1 MLASVQPTANVVAK
15 SDPDGDFAF
24 VRHRGPITC
33 VAGIP
38 GQAAAVTSGYDS
50 AVGYVD
56 LAAQR
61 MDLLGYHR
69 HLVNRIV
76 VNEAGTLAASCS
88 SDYSIGIWEL
98 QSRTLRRWLLGHW
111 DDVEDF
117 TFVDD
122 RTGISASRDCRLLV
136 WNLSTG
142 AIEQAL
148 AGHERDALAVTYAKG
163 KVYSSG
169 DDMTLRQW
177 DLATSAVLRTWG
189 PFKVET
195 DTCAI
200 DGLHDRVVLGADDGK
215 IHVFDSHSGALVAD
229 IPAHASGIKKVAVS
243 PVNGDI
249 LSAAYDQKVLIWDA
263 DRFVLKAS
271 LERHPATWERSFNW
285 SPDGTGIM
293 AGTFDGTVL
302 LWDAETGRRRDEIG
316 CQTAAAGN
324 ACLNDVSANGAGD
337 MAVVSD
343 DGYVRMAHLDPNGA
357 AWMRD
362 VRPTSGRILM
372 NAITLDDRFGRVIA
386 GAHDQKLHIFR
397 RQSGDL
403 SDEVVVRLEEGPINC
418 VRVAQTEGYAG
429 EIFAACYSG
438 AIVRVNSDG
447 EVYGRI
453 DVHEGAVKALR
464 LHPHEAIGVS
474 CGADGLLLSW
484 DFDGRLLARLPGH
497 TAIVDD
503 VDLDP
508 TGTRVASTSRDFT
521 LKVFDLESGRCLN
534 SVFLGHRSPK
544 SILFWDRDT
553 VFVGNYWGSVLR
565 VDLRGDRVTRR
576 SIADNGISA
585 LSRCGAHLVAV
596 SYDGTAN
603 LIAPDDLRT
612 MNRLRIMVQKPIGA
626 PLPASVSGAAADRRA
641 AHACR

>member
-1 MLASVQPTANVVAK
+1 MFASVRPTDTVVAQRI
-15 SDPDGDFAF
+15 PDGDFAF

-88 SDYSIGIWEL
+88 SDYSVGIWDL
-98 QSRTLRRWLLGHW
+98 RQRTLRRWLLGHW

-136 WNLSTG
+136 WNLATG
-142 AIEQAL
+142 AIEQVL
-148 AGHERDALAVTYAKG
+148 SGHERDALAVTFAAG

-177 DLATSAVLRTWG
+177 DLATGAVLRTWG
-189 PFKVET
+189 PFEVET

-200 DGLHDRVVLGADDGK
+200 DGRHDRVVLGADDGK
-215 IHVFDSHSGALVAD
+215 IRVFDSRSGARVAD

-249 LSAAYDQKVLIWDA
+249 LSAAYDQKVLIWSA
-263 DRFVLKAS
+263 DRFDLKVS

-302 LWDAETGRRRDEIG
+302 LWDAETGRRCAEIG
-316 CQTAAAGN
+316 CRAAAAGN

-337 MAVVSD
+337 MVVVSD
-343 DGYVRMAHLDPNGA
+343 DGHVRMAHLDPDAA
-357 AWMRD
+357 AWTQD
-362 VRPTSGRILM
+362 VRPTEGRVLM
-372 NAITLDDRFGRVIA
+372 NAVTLDDRFGRVIA
-386 GAHDQKLHIFR
+386 GAHDQNLHIFR
-397 RQSGDL
+397 RQGGGL
-403 SDEVVVRLEEGPINC
+403 SDETVVRLGEGPINC
-418 VRVAQTEGYAG
+418 VRVARTDGAAG

-438 AIVRVNSDG
+438 AILRVGMNG
-447 EVYGRI
+447 EICGRI

-464 LHPHEAIGVS
+464 LHPHKAIGVS

-521 LKVFDLESGRCLN
+521 VKVFDLESGRCLN
-534 SVFLGHRSPK
+534 SVFLTHRSPK
-544 SILFWDRDT
+544 SILFWDPET

-565 VDLRGDRVTRR
+565 IDLRNDRVTGRCV
-576 SIADNGISA
+576 ADNGISA
-585 LSRCGAHLVAV
+585 LSRCGDRFVAV
-596 SYDGTAN
+596 SYDGTAS

-612 MNRLRIMVQKPIGA
+612 VNRLRIMVQKPLGA
-626 PLPASVSGAAADRRA
+626 PLPASVSGPAAERRA
-641 AHACR
+641 AAAGE